1 MTEIVH
7 LDCFEVTPPFHAEGE
22 CRITPTVSYESDER
36 PWSEWMQNVSML
48 FAHINDDSLAYS
60 CELRG
65 RAPQSVLV
73 RIGMVSRLYCTV
85 NGIDPRKC
93 RENDR
98 APRSLPNINVRE
110 TGHGLTLL
118 FVTMNPAHGIVD
130 ADIESIERATG
141 KRVGT
146 VIVGCTSDAV
156 LTCENYGSISAQVEK
171 MVEAANDIGRP
182 IAVLTSAPLSVAYA
196 IGRYLSNLPHESVLL
211 DRARMGSDIVVTFS
225 SILLPK

>member
-1 MTEIVH
+1 
-7 LDCFEVTPPFHAEGE
+7 
-22 CRITPTVSYESDER
+22 
-36 PWSEWMQNVSML
+36 MQNVDTL
-48 FAHINDDSLAYS
+48 FGHVNDDSLAYS
-60 CELRG
+60 VELRG

-93 RENDR
+93 HHQLSP
-98 APRSLPNINVRE
+98 AQLLPNINVRRVTDE
-110 TGHGLTLL
+110 GLTLL

-141 KRVGT
+141 MRVGT

-156 LTCENYGSISAQVEK
+156 LTCENYGRVIVQVNE
-171 MVEAANDIGRP
+171 MVDTAVDIGRP
-182 IAVLTSAPLSVAYA
+182 IAVLTSAPLSVAYV
-196 IGRYLSNLPHESVLL
+196 IGRHLPRPISLVLL